1 MIRWRHVFVL
11 LMLFVDWNNNYFLM
25 IIDFSNVSNEKMRVK
40 DGYICT
46 SNGEECLNYIYL
58 KSFLIYVLTICK
70 IYITLLNV
78 IDNHFQLGG
87 HMIRTKNMLILC
99 IMLLM
104 VIIAG
109 CGKEEKKEND
119 TSVKAKDSYS
129 IKHAMGETT
138 VNGTPKKVVVLTNEG
153 AEALLAVGVTP
164 VGTTKPRAGDEWYP
178 HLAKELKDTKVVGT
192 ERDINLEA
200 VMKLKPDLII
210 GNKMRHEK
218 IYEQLNEIAPTVYA
232 ETLRG
237 DWKENF
243 TLYTKAVNKEKE
255 GQKALEDYKK
265 RIKGIQEKL
274 GDKLNSKVS
283 IIRFVPGDVRIYQK
297 NSFSGV
303 VLNDIGF
310 KRPPLQDKDE
320 FAIKGIT
327 KEQIPNMDGDYLF
340 YFTSDKDADKNNEG
354 TTLAKE
360 WTEDPLFKQL
370 QASKDNKVFQ
380 VDEVIWNTAGG
391 IKAANLMLDDIEKYF
406 LK

>member
-1 MIRWRHVFVL
+1 M
-11 LMLFVDWNNNYFLM
+11 
-25 IIDFSNVSNEKMRVK
+25 
-40 DGYICT
+40 T
-46 SNGEECLNYIYL
+46 
-58 KSFLIYVLTICK
+58 
-70 IYITLLNV
+70 
-78 IDNHFQLGG
+78 
-87 HMIRTKNMLILC
+87 RTKNIFILC
-99 IMLLM
+99 IVMLTVM
-104 VIIAG
+104 IAG
-109 CGKEEKKEND
+109 CSKEEKKETN
-119 TSVKAKDSYS
+119 TAAEGKESYV

-138 VNGTPKKVVVLTNEG
+138 IKGIPKRVVVLTNEG

-164 VGTTKPRAGDEWYP
+164 VGSTKPRAGEEWYP
-178 HLAKELKDTKVVGT
+178 HLAKELKDIKVVGT
-192 ERDINLEA
+192 ERDVNLEA
-200 VMKLKPDLII
+200 IMKLKPDLII

-218 IYEQLNEIAPTVYA
+218 VYEQLKEIAPTVYA

-255 GQKALEDYKK
+255 GQKALDDYKK
-265 RIKGIQEKL
+265 RIEAIKEKL
-274 GDKLNSKVS
+274 GDKIVSKVS

-303 VLNDIGF
+303 VLQDIGF
-310 KRPPLQDKDE
+310 KRPPLQDKDD
-320 FAIKGIT
+320 FAIKGVT

-340 YFTSDKDADKNNEG
+340 YFTSDKDANKNNEG
-354 TTLAKE
+354 NTIAKE

-370 QASKDNKVFQ
+370 QASKNNKVFE

>member
-1 MIRWRHVFVL
+1 MIHT
-11 LMLFVDWNNNYFLM
+11 
-25 IIDFSNVSNEKMRVK
+25 KK
-40 DGYICT
+40 
-46 SNGEECLNYIYL
+46 
-58 KSFLIYVLTICK
+58 LIM
-70 IYITLLNV
+70 
-78 IDNHFQLGG
+78 F
-87 HMIRTKNMLILC
+87 C
-99 IMLLM
+99 IMILM
-104 VIIAG
+104 VVIAG
-109 CGKEEKKEND
+109 CSKEEKKENNI
-119 TSVKAKDSYS
+119 SAKAKGSYTV
-129 IKHAMGETT
+129 KHAMGETT

-178 HLAKELKDTKVVGT
+178 HLAKELKNTEVVGT

-218 IYEQLNEIAPTVYA
+218 IYDQLKEIAPTVYA

-237 DWKENF
+237 VWKENF
-243 TLYTKAVNKEKE
+243 ILYTKAVNKEEE
-255 GQKALEDYKK
+255 GQKALDDYKK
-265 RIKGIQEKL
+265 RIEGMKEKL

-310 KRPPLQDKDE
+310 KRPPLQDKDD

-354 TTLAKE
+354 NSLAKE

-370 QASKDNKVFQ
+370 QASKNNKVFQ

>member
-1 MIRWRHVFVL
+1 M
-11 LMLFVDWNNNYFLM
+11 
-25 IIDFSNVSNEKMRVK
+25 
-40 DGYICT
+40 T
-46 SNGEECLNYIYL
+46 
-58 KSFLIYVLTICK
+58 
-70 IYITLLNV
+70 
-78 IDNHFQLGG
+78 
-87 HMIRTKNMLILC
+87 RTKNIFILC
-99 IMLLM
+99 IVMLTVM
-104 VIIAG
+104 IAG
-109 CGKEEKKEND
+109 CSKEEKKETN
-119 TSVKAKDSYS
+119 TAAEGKESYV

-138 VNGTPKKVVVLTNEG
+138 IKGIPKRVVVLTNEG

-164 VGTTKPRAGDEWYP
+164 VGSTKPRAGEEWYP

-192 ERDINLEA
+192 ERDVNLEA
-200 VMKLKPDLII
+200 IMKLKPDLII

-218 IYEQLNEIAPTVYA
+218 VYEQLKEIAPTVYA

-255 GQKALEDYKK
+255 GQKALDDYKK
-265 RIKGIQEKL
+265 RIEAIKEKL
-274 GDKLNSKVS
+274 GDKIVSKVS

-303 VLNDIGF
+303 VLQDIGF
-310 KRPPLQDKDE
+310 KRPPLQDKDD
-320 FAIKGIT
+320 FAIKGVT

-340 YFTSDKDADKNNEG
+340 YFTSDKDANKNNEG
-354 TTLAKE
+354 NTIAKE

-370 QASKDNKVFQ
+370 QASKNNKVFE

>member
-1 MIRWRHVFVL
+1 MV
-11 LMLFVDWNNNYFLM
+11 
-25 IIDFSNVSNEKMRVK
+25 IDFSNVSNEKMRVK
-40 DGYICT
+40 DGYICI

>member
-1 MIRWRHVFVL
+1 M
-11 LMLFVDWNNNYFLM
+11 
-25 IIDFSNVSNEKMRVK
+25 
-40 DGYICT
+40 
-46 SNGEECLNYIYL
+46 
-58 KSFLIYVLTICK
+58 
-70 IYITLLNV
+70 
-78 IDNHFQLGG
+78 
-87 HMIRTKNMLILC
+87 
-99 IMLLM
+99 
-104 VIIAG
+104 IAG
-109 CGKEEKKEND
+109 CGKEEKKETN
-119 TSVKAKDSYS
+119 TAAEGKESYV

-138 VNGTPKKVVVLTNEG
+138 IKGIPKRVVVLTNEG

-164 VGTTKPRAGDEWYP
+164 VGSTKPRAGEEWYP
-178 HLAKELKDTKVVGT
+178 HLAKDLKDTKVVGT
-192 ERDINLEA
+192 ERDVNLEA
-200 VMKLKPDLII
+200 IMKLKPDLII

-218 IYEQLNEIAPTVYA
+218 VYEQLKEIAPTVYA

-255 GQKALEDYKK
+255 GQKALDDYKK
-265 RIKGIQEKL
+265 RIEAIKEKL
-274 GDKLNSKVS
+274 GDKIVSKVS

-303 VLNDIGF
+303 VLQDIGF
-310 KRPPLQDKDE
+310 KRPPLQDKDD
-320 FAIKGIT
+320 FAIKGVT

-340 YFTSDKDADKNNEG
+340 YFTSDKDANKNNEG
-354 TTLAKE
+354 NTIAKE

-370 QASKDNKVFQ
+370 QASKNNKVFE

>member
-1 MIRWRHVFVL
+1 M
-11 LMLFVDWNNNYFLM
+11 
-25 IIDFSNVSNEKMRVK
+25 
-40 DGYICT
+40 
-46 SNGEECLNYIYL
+46 
-58 KSFLIYVLTICK
+58 
-70 IYITLLNV
+70 
-78 IDNHFQLGG
+78 
-87 HMIRTKNMLILC
+87 
-99 IMLLM
+99 
-104 VIIAG
+104 IAG
-109 CGKEEKKEND
+109 CGKEEKKETN
-119 TSVKAKDSYS
+119 TAAEGKESYV

-138 VNGTPKKVVVLTNEG
+138 IKGIPKRVVVLTNEG

-164 VGTTKPRAGDEWYP
+164 VGSTKPRAGEEWYP

-192 ERDINLEA
+192 ERDVNLEA
-200 VMKLKPDLII
+200 IMELKPDLII

-218 IYEQLNEIAPTVYA
+218 VYEQLKEIAPTVYA

-255 GQKALEDYKK
+255 GQKALDDYKK
-265 RIKGIQEKL
+265 RIEAIKEKL
-274 GDKLNSKVS
+274 GDKIVSKVS

-297 NSFSGV
+297 NSFSGI
-303 VLNDIGF
+303 VLQDIGF
-310 KRPPLQDKDE
+310 KRPPLQDKDD
-320 FAIKGIT
+320 FAIKGVT

-340 YFTSDKDADKNNEG
+340 YFTSDKDANKNNEG
-354 TTLAKE
+354 NTIAKE

-370 QASKDNKVFQ
+370 QASKNNKVFE

>member
-1 MIRWRHVFVL
+1 
-11 LMLFVDWNNNYFLM
+11 
-25 IIDFSNVSNEKMRVK
+25 
-40 DGYICT
+40 
-46 SNGEECLNYIYL
+46 
-58 KSFLIYVLTICK
+58 
-70 IYITLLNV
+70 
-78 IDNHFQLGG
+78 
-87 HMIRTKNMLILC
+87 
-99 IMLLM
+99 
-104 VIIAG
+104 
-109 CGKEEKKEND
+109 
-119 TSVKAKDSYS
+119 
-129 IKHAMGETT
+129 
-138 VNGTPKKVVVLTNEG
+138 
-153 AEALLAVGVTP
+153 
-164 VGTTKPRAGDEWYP
+164 
-178 HLAKELKDTKVVGT
+178 
-192 ERDINLEA
+192 
-200 VMKLKPDLII
+200 MKLKPDLII

-340 YFTSDKDADKNNEG
+340 YFTSDKDTDKNNEG

-370 QASKDNKVFQ
+370 QASKDNKIFQ